1 MKARPNSSTTFPC
14 DKHPF
19 SPSPPGICPHCLSDR
34 LLDLVCSD
42 CGQRRASAC
51 SCSHRNSCSN
61 ADVGR
66 MSFLIDSDKRGSSS
80 LRRSSSNCAG
90 MKKSGGF
97 SRIKGLFGKRR
108 NHQNLDFCVGFRDD
122 DGDGFGVEGDRFCV
136 YPIKERDLGEKGF
149 IELKV
154 DSWCEDKRELV
165 CGGRRSR
172 ASVSSDHGRNEILG
186 SLRTSGVSG
195 SSCRIT
201 MNERGLKQRSRSS
214 KLWKWIFKNRA
225 AADDD
230 HDHDEKYY

>member
-1 MKARPNSSTTFPC
+1 MKARANSSTC
-14 DKHPF
+14 YKHPF

-51 SCSHRNSCSN
+51 SCSQTLFHRNSCSN

-80 LRRSSSNCAG
+80 LRRSTSNSAG
-90 MKKSGGF
+90 LKKGGGF

-108 NHQNLDFCVGFRDD
+108 RSGQNIEFCDGFRDD
-122 DGDGFGVEGDRFCV
+122 DEDDEMELDRFCV
-136 YPIKERDLGEKGF
+136 YPIKERDLGF
-149 IELKV
+149 IELEV
-154 DSWCEDKRELV
+154 DSWCEDKR
-165 CGGRRSR
+165 RRSR
-172 ASVSSDHGRNEILG
+172 ADDGEFEIVG

-201 MNERGLKQRSRSS
+201 MNERERGLKQRSRSS

-225 AADDD
+225 DD
-230 HDHDEKYY
+230 HGEK